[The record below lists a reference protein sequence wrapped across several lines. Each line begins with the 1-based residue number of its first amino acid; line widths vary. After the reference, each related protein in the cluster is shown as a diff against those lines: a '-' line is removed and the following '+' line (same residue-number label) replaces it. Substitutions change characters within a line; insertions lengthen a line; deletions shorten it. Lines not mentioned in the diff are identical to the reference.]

1 MDRLVFGDVGF
12 GKTEMAI
19 RAALLAVRGGRQ
31 VAVGRGVSFE
41 LHVAASPR
49 MRADAVDAMD
59 TPRRWRTREGST
71 PSTREGSYR
80 HHKNAGPR
88 ADDGLGKATFECFQK
103 KTGPAQRLRGTV
115 GRAATRR
122 NGRGGPAEPKT
133 RSETCA
139 SGRRF
144 RCL

>member
-59 TPRRWRTREGST
+59 TPRRWRTRED
-71 PSTREGSYR
+71 Y
-80 HHKNAGPR
+80 AI
-88 ADDGLGKATFECFQK
+88 
-103 KTGPAQRLRGTV
+103 
-115 GRAATRR
+115 AATEHTRKRR
-122 NGRGGPAEPKT
+122 SSRP
-133 RSETCA
+133 
-139 SGRRF
+139 RRY
-144 RCL
+144 

>member
-31 VAVGRGVSFE
+31 VAVGRGVPFRRDR
-41 LHVAASPR
+41 AAMASEAIASMASGATPSPR
-49 MRADAVDAMD
+49 PNTLV
-59 TPRRWRTREGST
+59 T
-71 PSTREGSYR
+71 
-80 HHKNAGPR
+80 AGPR
-88 ADDGLGKATFECFQK
+88 AHDSISKATFKCFQK

-122 NGRGGPAEPKT
+122 NGGRGPA
-133 RSETCA
+133 
-139 SGRRF
+139 
-144 RCL
+144 